1 MAAGLFDTG
10 FVAKTV
16 ESILAD
22 ITAQQR
28 ALIAGDLDEGAEE
41 ILGQLNG
48 TVAAKIREVWEL
60 AAAVHAS
67 FDPRSA
73 FGQSLVARCAL
84 TGTTPRAAT
93 YGSVTLTLTVA
104 AHTTVAAGA
113 QAYVV
118 GQPDN
123 LWTTTEDAVNDTS
136 SPASVSVDAT
146 CAVAGRVPAGS
157 GTITVKATPVAGWT
171 AVTNAADAIP
181 GLDAET
187 VPELR
192 ARREAELQAS
202 GSSAT
207 DALRAAVA
215 AVSGVVR
222 VLVVPN
228 DTDLAVGLRP
238 PHSVE
243 VIVQGGT
250 NAAVAAAIWRA
261 KAAGIATAGSSSDT
275 ILDDAGASRQVFFTR
290 PSTRNVYL
298 RVAVK
303 RAATYAGD
311 TAVSTAVLAVGAAL
325 LMGQTVQMA
334 DIIVAAMGV
343 AGVLNARV
351 TLGWSSVSLLA
362 SDLVPGATEIPVFDA
377 SRITVATL

>member
-1 MAAGLFDTG
+1 MAAGLFDSGLVIKTTG
-10 FVAKTV
+10 D
-16 ESILAD
+16 ILAD

-28 ALIAGDLDEGAEE
+28 SLIADDLDEGAEE

-48 TVAAKIREVWEL
+48 VVAAKIREVWEL

-73 FGQSLVARCAL
+73 FGQSLIARCAL

-93 YGSVTLTLTVA
+93 LGSVTLSLTLA

-113 QAYVV
+113 QAYVL

-123 LWTTTEDAVNDTS
+123 LWTTTADAVNDTG
-136 SPASVSVDAT
+136 SPATVTVAASA
-146 CAVAGRVPAGS
+146 ANAGRVPAGS
-157 GTITVKATPVAGWT
+157 GTITVIATPVSGWS

-192 ARREAELQAS
+192 VRREADLHAS

-243 VIVQGGT
+243 VIAQGGT
-250 NAAVAAAIWRA
+250 DSAVASAIWRA

-275 ILDDAGASRQVFFTR
+275 ILDDTGASRQVFFTR
-290 PSTRNVYL
+290 PTTRNVYM

-311 TAVSTAVLAVGAAL
+311 AAVVTAVLAVGAAL
-325 LMGQTVQMA
+325 VMGQPVQLA

-351 TLGWSSVSLLA
+351 TVGWSSVSLLA
-362 SDLVPGATEIPVFDA
+362 SDLTPGATEIPTFDA